1 MNHETSVAPNRAAR
15 RSAARRSRKI
25 AALSSGA
32 VLATGMATGALAA
45 FPHGAG
51 AATTITVTNTND
63 AGAGSLRQALLDAN
77 PGDTV
82 DLSGVT
88 GTITLSTGEL
98 KIHDAVS
105 IVGPGPS
112 ALTVDANHASRVFY
126 LHTDLS
132 GATLTISGLT
142 ITGGSAEDGAGV
154 YFDCNHGSGSI
165 VVDNSVVTGNTA
177 DELGGGLYFDQCDA
191 GGSMTV
197 SNSVV
202 SNNTSTD
209 DGAGGIWFD
218 EGQNLTIQNT
228 TISGNQAQNW
238 DGGGVVF
245 DDGASFSIVDS
256 TVSGNS
262 STDQGGGLAIHRPTS
277 SALIANSTITG
288 NTATNGGG
296 VYLEKGALS
305 ILQSTIS
312 GNTASDTGDGL
323 YIGYSREAAASH
335 SDRQEQASASAVT
348 NANVQ
353 VVGTIIAAN
362 ADGTDDIASA
372 DLPNVL
378 TLRSSV
384 IGAVNG
390 ITPGDGGGNQ
400 MGVTD
405 PGLDPLANNGG
416 ATETMAL
423 HTGSVA
429 IDAGPDPVPDFV
441 GNEFDQRGSGFPR
454 VVNGTVDVGAFEVQP
469 EAPAPAPAAV
479 VVTPKFTG

>member
-1 MNHETSVAPNRAAR
+1 MNHQTSVAPNRAAR

-25 AALSSGA
+25 AALSSRA

-63 AGAGSLRQALLDAN
+63 SGAGSLRQALLDAN

-88 GTITLSTGEL
+88 GAITLSTGEL

-142 ITGGSAEDGAGV
+142 ITGGSAEEGGGV
-154 YFDCNHGSGSI
+154 YFDCNHGSGSF
-165 VVDNSVVTGNTA
+165 VVDNSVVTGNTVT
-177 DELGGGLYFDQCDA
+177 DLGGGLYFDQCDA

-218 EGQNLTIQNT
+218 EGQNLTIQNS
-228 TISGNQAQNW
+228 TISGNQAQDW
-238 DGGGVVF
+238 RGGGVVF
-245 DDGASFSIVDS
+245 DDGASFSVIDS
-256 TVSGNS
+256 TISGNS
-262 STDQGGGLAIHRPTS
+262 ASEQGGGLSIDRPTA

-288 NTATNGGG
+288 NTAATSGGG

-312 GNTASDTGDGL
+312 GNTATDAGDGL
-323 YIGYSREAAASH
+323 YIGYSRSDAAH

-353 VVGTIIAAN
+353 VVGTIVAAN

-429 IDAGPDPVPDFV
+429 IDAGPDPVPDFPD
-441 GNEFDQRGSGFPR
+441 NEFDQRGSGFPR

-469 EAPAPAPAAV
+469 MPAPAPAAV